1 MGKPDFEIAYENI
14 PVLAVCFTRTEN
26 PICNAIR
33 FFRGGKKA
41 VDDLAFPNHCFPVS
55 ESWGQKY
62 ACEETIKG
70 LVENSMEKYRYK
82 KERIVACYYWTG
94 WHDKEVREMAL
105 ERLAYIRRKQGD
117 KTTKLGKYNPLGL
130 GRFLPVIGK
139 WKIFNKDS
147 EADWCSENT
156 ASIHML
162 CGANFI
168 KDKHIAPDQL
178 LKAMQSSKEC
188 KAILNYYR
196 R

>member
-94 WHDKEVREMAL
+94 WNDKEVREMAL

-130 GRFLPVIGK
+130 GRFYLLLVNGRSLTRTQK
-139 WKIFNKDS
+139 L
-147 EADWCSENT
+147 T
-156 ASIHML
+156 
-162 CGANFI
+162 GVQRT
-168 KDKHIAPDQL
+168 QL
-178 LKAMQSSKEC
+178 QSTCFVEQT
-188 KAILNYYR
+188 L
-196 R
+196 